1 MRAVTYS
8 EFGSTD
14 VLEMADVPEPHI
26 GPDVIVVETRAVGLN
41 PVDWKVRQGYLE
53 GILDAH
59 LPVIPAWDVAGVVV
73 KVGLDTPE
81 FKVGDEIYAYAR
93 TDSIRGGTLAER
105 VAVPVRTAA
114 LKPRTLGFEE
124 AAAVPL
130 AGLTALQTV
139 RRVGVAAGD
148 TVLIHGGAGGVGG
161 FGTQLAAHTGAT
173 VVATASDSNHNYLR
187 SIGATPIAY
196 GEGLAERA
204 LEVAPDGYDVVIDFA
219 GGDSLDS
226 TAEIL
231 KNGGRVI
238 SIANPRA
245 ATEFGGQYVWA
256 RPSVDGLTELAQL
269 IDAGLLTV
277 EVAQVFDFED
287 VVDAFRLLEGGHV
300 RGKVVVRVS

>member
-8 EFGSTD
+8 EFGYTD
-14 VLEMADVPEPHI
+14 VLVVADVPEPHI

-53 GILDAH
+53 GIVDAC
-59 LPVIPAWDVAGVVV
+59 LPVIPAWDIAGVVV

-81 FKVGDEIYAYAR
+81 FSVGDEVYAYAR
-93 TDSIRGGTLAER
+93 KDTVHGGTLADR

-114 LKPRTLGFEE
+114 LKPRTLSFEE

-130 AGLTALQTV
+130 AGLTAMQTV
-139 RRVGVAAGD
+139 SRVGVAAGD

-161 FGTQLAAHTGAT
+161 FGTQLAVHAGAS
-173 VVATASDSNHNYLR
+173 VVATASESNHHYLR
-187 SIGATPIAY
+187 SLGATPIAY

-204 LEVAPDGYDVVIDFA
+204 LDAAPAGYDVVIDFA

-226 TAEIL
+226 TTEVL
-231 KNGGRVI
+231 KQGGRVI

-256 RPSVDGLTELAQL
+256 RPSVDDLTELARL
-269 IDAGLLTV
+269 IDAGLLRV
-277 EVAQVFDFED
+277 EVAQVFAFED
-287 VVDAFRLLEGGHV
+287 VVAAFRMLEGGHV
-300 RGKVVVRVS
+300 RGKVVVRL